1 MGTEQSVTLDGLTR
15 LCRWIGGIT
24 PEDVAAMMAEVLALP
39 GPARTAHLSFDI
51 VTRGN
56 DPQATGIPGV
66 EACRMM
72 VVLTLGG
79 RPWPAASTGAARVFV
94 RLSATAPNAF
104 QRIVEMYADALAQY
118 AATRAGEPLRAAHTK
133 AARDQD
139 VAEVQTAV
147 QGLRGIAARMRTNT
161 EGGR

>member
-1 MGTEQSVTLDGLTR
+1 MGAEQSVAQDGLAR

-24 PEDVAAMMAEVLALP
+24 PEDVTAMMAEVRALP

-56 DPQATGIPGV
+56 DPQETGIPGV

-79 RPWPAASTGAARVFV
+79 KPWPGTTGAERVFV

-104 QRIVEMYADALAQY
+104 QRIIEMYADALAQY
-118 AATRAGEPLRAAHTK
+118 AAHRSGERPRAAHTK

-139 VAEVQTAV
+139 VADVQAAV
-147 QGLRGIAARMRTNT
+147 QGLRAIAARLAEN
-161 EGGR
+161 GGAP

>member
-1 MGTEQSVTLDGLTR
+1 MGTEQSVTQDGLAR

-24 PEDVAAMMAEVLALP
+24 PEDVTAMMAEVRALP
-39 GPARTAHLSFDI
+39 GPAWTATLSFDI

-56 DPQATGIPGV
+56 DPQETGISGV
-66 EACRMM
+66 GVCRMM

-79 RPWPAASTGAARVFV
+79 RQWPAASTGATQVFV

-104 QRIVEMYADALAQY
+104 QRLVEMYADALAQY
-118 AATRAGEPLRAAHTK
+118 AAHRSEERPRAAHTK

-139 VAEVQTAV
+139 VADVHAAV
-147 QGLRGIAARMRTNT
+147 QGLRAIAARLAEN
-161 EGGR
+161 GGAP

>member
-1 MGTEQSVTLDGLTR
+1 MSAEQSVALEDLTR

-24 PEDVAAMMAEVLALP
+24 PEGVVAMMAEVRALP
-39 GPARTAHLSFDI
+39 GPAWTANISFDI

-56 DPQATGIPGV
+56 DPQETGIPGV

-79 RPWPAASTGAARVFV
+79 RPWPAASTGAAGMFV

-118 AATRAGEPLRAAHTK
+118 AAHRSEERPRAAHTK

-139 VAEVQTAV
+139 VADVQAAV
-147 QGLRGIAARMRTNT
+147 QGLRAIAARLAEN
-161 EGGR
+161 GGAP